1 METEFSNYQQVERYV
16 HGEMSKQEQQA
27 FEQQLQTDASLKK
40 VYADFLLVDNAVKV
54 HSEVALQQKWQRA
67 QAHWQQKEEQD
78 QKEAKVVDLAAETE
92 TRHLR
97 PLTTIYRFSQR
108 VASILLPIGF
118 ILGCM
123 SFYLDQQTPKDQYVQ
138 FPIPGTMGSNE
149 SAEGFLLYKEG
160 KYESALTALE
170 GIPTHNPNYPEAQLL
185 QGEILFQQKEN
196 YAAAFTKF
204 DQLLNQPT
212 ILAQRNQDFK
222 ERLEWNTVL
231 ADITLSKQSPKK
243 VALFDQLLTMPQ
255 HKFHRN
261 AIQLDAQLKRPVY
274 LKWAA
279 IMAILLSGLA
289 FFVWWGL
296 SKKVN
301 PNS

>member
-27 FEQQLQTDASLKK
+27 FEQQLQTDAQLKK

-67 QAHWQQKEEQD
+67 QAHWQQKEAQV
-78 QKEAKVVDLAAETE
+78 KAETKVIDLVPA
-92 TRHLR
+92 RLR

-108 VASILLPIGF
+108 VASILLPIGL

-138 FPIPGTMGSNE
+138 FPIPGTMGSDE

-160 KYESALTALE
+160 KYELALAALE
-170 GIPTHNPNYPEAQLL
+170 TIPSNSPNYPEAQLL

-243 VALFDQLLTMPQ
+243 AALFDQLLTRPQ

-279 IMAILLSGLA
+279 IIAILLSGLA

-296 SKKVN
+296 SKKIK